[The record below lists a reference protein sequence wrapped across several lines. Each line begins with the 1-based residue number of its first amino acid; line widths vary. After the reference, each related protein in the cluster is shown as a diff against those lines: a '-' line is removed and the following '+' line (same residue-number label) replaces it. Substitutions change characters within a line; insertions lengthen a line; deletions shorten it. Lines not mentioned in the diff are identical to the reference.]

1 MIGASV
7 GCGMVDKLPL
17 LVGKDLFL
25 TYTGSDV
32 PALNGISFS
41 LDRGELCGL
50 IGPNGAGKTTLLS
63 VFTTLLRPQRGAL
76 TVAGIDALDNPAGV
90 RHKIGFVPQ
99 DLALYDRLSGLENI
113 YYFGRMYGLTGRSLV
128 EKAKYYLE
136 MFGLYDKRNRLISAY
151 SGGMKR
157 RINLIVG
164 LIHDPELLFLDEP
177 TVGIDA
183 QSRHMILEKLA
194 ALNHGQM
201 AMIYTSHYLE
211 EVQTLCRRVVII
223 DDGRI
228 IAEDTPKNLIA
239 ATEGCGSL
247 AELFL
252 QKTGEHLRE

>member
-1 MIGASV
+1 MADDLS
-7 GCGMVDKLPL
+7 L
-17 LVGKDLFL
+17 LIGKDLFL
-25 TYTGSDV
+25 TYAGSDL
-32 PALNGISFS
+32 PALNGIS
-41 LDRGELCGL
+41 LTVGHGELCGL
-50 IGPNGAGKTTLLS
+50 IGPNGAGKTSLLS
-63 VFTTLLRPQRGAL
+63 VFTTLLQPQRGTL
-76 TVAGIDALDNPAGV
+76 IISGIDALNNPAAV
-90 RHKIGFVPQ
+90 RRKIGFVPQ

-113 YYFGRMYGLTGRSLV
+113 HYFGRMYGLTGRVLA

-136 MFGLYDKRNRLISAY
+136 MFGLYDKRNRLTGAY

-164 LIHDPELLFLDEP
+164 IIHDPELLFLDEP

-183 QSRHMILEKLA
+183 QSRHMILDKLA
-194 ALNHGQM
+194 ALNHDQM

-223 DDGRI
+223 DAGRI
-228 IAEDTPKNLIA
+228 IAEDTPQNLIA
-239 ATEGCGSL
+239 ATDGCGNL

>member
-1 MIGASV
+1 MT
-7 GCGMVDKLPL
+7 DNQPL
-17 LVGKDLFL
+17 LGAKDLFL
-25 TYTGSDV
+25 TYAGSNT
-32 PALNGISFS
+32 PAVNGIS
-41 LDRGELCGL
+41 LALCRGELCGL

-63 VFTTLLRPQRGAL
+63 IFTTLLRPEHGSL
-76 TVAGIDALDNPAGV
+76 SIAGIDALSNPAGV
-90 RHKIGFVPQ
+90 RGRIGFVPQ
-99 DLALYDRLSGLENI
+99 DLALYDRLTGLENI
-113 YYFGRMYGLTGRSLV
+113 NYFAGMYGLTRQLQK

-136 MFGLYDKRNRLISAY
+136 MFGLYDKRDRQVATY

-157 RINLIVG
+157 RINLIIG
-164 LIHDPELLFLDEP
+164 IIHDPELLFLDEP

-211 EVQTLCRRVVII
+211 EVQSLCRRVVII
-223 DDGRI
+223 DEGKI

-239 ATEGCGSL
+239 EADDCGSL

-252 QKTGEHLRE
+252 KKTGAHLRE